1 MAKIIGAKKSLWQQV
16 CEEYESEQPSPPSAA
31 WTDSGSVSTHVSQY
45 SASKHSPVFYGLMA
59 AKVVVDDDPVKHVD
73 PLLSHPALAGY
84 SALDKPPSFCH
95 KQPLTTHPAS
105 TPQLHQRPIT
115 QFLEG
120 SVFPVLLPGLEAMLR
135 EAQRQHCLE
144 RKRTAFN
151 ACDFLTEWL
160 YNRNPRRQGQA
171 PVDFHEIPF
180 VKDWLRIHPRP
191 PIPLSLLLSDQQAAV
206 LIQSFWRGYTVRA
219 RADVQELRQ
228 WQRELREDNRDITKT
243 VQDFWAHQESRVSSA
258 LNDLRG
264 DSTILQ
270 TPQPGGGYSN
280 SDVSIQVVS
289 PTPQSTVVHTPTS
302 QMSPESTELPTPSL
316 QGVEELT
323 REERTLTDSLTLPE
337 AAAALATAMDTF
349 SPSLGS
355 H

>member
-1 MAKIIGAKKSLWQQV
+1 MAKMIGAKKSLWQQV

-59 AKVVVDDDPVKHVD
+59 AKVAVDDDPVKHVD

-95 KQPLTTHPAS
+95 RQPLTTHPAS

-228 WQRELREDNRDITKT
+228 WQRELREDKT
-243 VQDFWAHQESRVSSA
+243 VQDFWAHQESQGFSDMAATGQVR
-258 LNDLRG
+258 
-264 DSTILQ
+264 
-270 TPQPGGGYSN
+270 PGGQASADRCRAQHHINLSPRVPDLVYHVRN
-280 SDVSIQVVS
+280 VSLM
-289 PTPQSTVVHTPTS
+289 TV
-302 QMSPESTELPTPSL
+302 Q
-316 QGVEELT
+316 
-323 REERTLTDSLTLPE
+323 
-337 AAAALATAMDTF
+337 
-349 SPSLGS
+349 
-355 H
+355 

>member
-1 MAKIIGAKKSLWQQV
+1 MSLNFLPPLYLLSAKPLLLPFEKGLSLKMDWCYATKTVV
-16 CEEYESEQPSPPSAA
+16 CLCVKLSLIFCLLR
-31 WTDSGSVSTHVSQY
+31 SVP
-45 SASKHSPVFYGLMA
+45 KPF
-59 AKVVVDDDPVKHVD
+59 
-73 PLLSHPALAGY
+73 LLSHC
-84 SALDKPPSFCH
+84 S
-95 KQPLTTHPAS
+95 
-105 TPQLHQRPIT
+105 
-115 QFLEG
+115 
-120 SVFPVLLPGLEAMLR
+120 
-135 EAQRQHCLE
+135 
-144 RKRTAFN
+144 
-151 ACDFLTEWL
+151 
-160 YNRNPRRQGQA
+160 RNPTRQGQA

-228 WQRELREDNRDITKT
+228 WQRELREDKT
-243 VQDFWAHQESRVSSA
+243 VQDFWAHQESQVSSA

-264 DSTILQ
+264 DSTTPQ

-302 QMSPESTELPTPSL
+302 QMSPESTESLTPSL

-337 AAAALATAMDTF
+337 AAAAAAAALATAMNTF

>member
-59 AKVVVDDDPVKHVD
+59 VKVAVDDDPVKHVD

-84 SALDKPPSFCH
+84 SALDKPPSSCH
-95 KQPLTTHPAS
+95 RQPLTTHPAS
-105 TPQLHQRPIT
+105 TAQLHQRPIT

-206 LIQSFWRGYTVRA
+206 LIQSFWRGYT
-219 RADVQELRQ
+219 
-228 WQRELREDNRDITKT
+228 
-243 VQDFWAHQESRVSSA
+243 
-258 LNDLRG
+258 
-264 DSTILQ
+264 
-270 TPQPGGGYSN
+270 
-280 SDVSIQVVS
+280 
-289 PTPQSTVVHTPTS
+289 
-302 QMSPESTELPTPSL
+302 
-316 QGVEELT
+316 
-323 REERTLTDSLTLPE
+323 
-337 AAAALATAMDTF
+337 
-349 SPSLGS
+349 
-355 H
+355 